1 MKGFFALAIEAARG
15 LHARD
20 LKQPLTV
27 IATADEETSM
37 DGARLLAEAGRAPGR
52 YAVIGEPTGLKPMR
66 MHKGILMEAL
76 HVLGRSGHSSDPAL
90 GLNAIEG
97 MHRAI
102 GALLDWRIELQH
114 RHHHPGFAVSIPTL
128 NLGRVVGGDNPN
140 RICPECELQFDL
152 RFLPGMDMHQLRAEI
167 HRRIGAALEES
178 CYTIRWRSLFPGAP
192 ALETPADSPIVQAVE
207 ALTGARA
214 GAVSF
219 GTEGPFFAQ
228 LGVETVIFGPGDI
241 ECAHQPDEFLRQER
255 IGPMVTHLQALIQRF
270 CMATE

>member
-1 MKGFFALAIEAARG
+1 MKGFFALAVEAARG
-15 LHARD
+15 WRPKD
-20 LKQPLTV
+20 LKQPLTL

-37 DGARLLAEAGRAPGR
+37 DGARLLVAAGRAPGR

-76 HVLGRSGHSSDPAL
+76 HILGRSGHSSDPAL

-102 GALLDWRIELQH
+102 GALLDWRAELQH
-114 RHHHPGFAVSIPTL
+114 RHSHPGFAVSVPTL

-152 RFLPGMDMHQLRAEI
+152 RFLPGMDMAQLRADI
-167 HRRIGAALEES
+167 HRRIGAVLDDS
-178 CYTIRWRSLFPGAP
+178 GYTIRWRSLFPGAP
-192 ALETPADSPIVQAVE
+192 ALETPADSVIVQAVE
-207 ALTGARA
+207 ALAGATA

-255 IGPMVTHLQALIQRF
+255 IVPTIALLRALIQRF
-270 CMATE
+270 CVEPN